1 MKIYRRYFGLGNNF
15 SYVIMLSAAVDII
28 RKHQHFL
35 SLPTN
40 VCHNGDLVEVVN
52 DSEVITHSDG
62 YIQLRNEDDMVY
74 HDSSQ
79 IPNNSSLPVLNQQQ
93 PTWKIKLQLLKGMII
108 SLFCLVSVYF
118 FEYLINQSLFELLY
132 FQNTRLTA
140 PEQYR
145 W

>member
-1 MKIYRRYFGLGNNF
+1 
-15 SYVIMLSAAVDII
+15 MLSAAVDII
-28 RKHQHFL
+28 RKQDFL

-40 VCHNGDLVEVVN
+40 VCHNDDLAEIDDDN
-52 DSEVITHSDG
+52 DVITDSDG

-74 HDSSQ
+74 HDNSQ
-79 IPNNSSLPVLNQQQ
+79 VSNYSSLPVLHQQQ
-93 PTWKIKLQLLKGMII
+93 PTWKIKLQLLK
-108 SLFCLVSVYF
+108 
-118 FEYLINQSLFELLY
+118 FELLY